1 MISAPTTYL
10 YLSLDTGSFF
20 NDALAVFG

>member
-10 YLSLDTGSFF
+10 YLALDTGSSF